1 MVLALEKI
9 KNPRRYRSVFECHV
23 WVFWRYWKEST
34 LKNRQAIERRNMM
47 LKKTRISVVGLAFLE
62 RALVLVM

>member
-1 MVLALEKI
+1 
-9 KNPRRYRSVFECHV
+9 V